1 MRQNTQNRTYITIRI
16 LKLTKEYITI
26 RIYNLQNYTEIR
38 IKEYIRHKWLTQT
51 EISAVAEHS
60 INQDS
65 IIQLQDIKLLSAK
78 TRYVSKTSFN
88 DEFEYDKL
96 CNDAAKECE

>member
-1 MRQNTQNRTYITIRI
+1 
-16 LKLTKEYITI
+16 LA
-26 RIYNLQNYTEIR
+26 
-38 IKEYIRHKWLTQT
+38 QT

-60 INQDS
+60 INQDC

-78 TRYVSKTSFN
+78 TRYVSETSFN
-88 DEFEYDKL
+88 DKFEYGKL